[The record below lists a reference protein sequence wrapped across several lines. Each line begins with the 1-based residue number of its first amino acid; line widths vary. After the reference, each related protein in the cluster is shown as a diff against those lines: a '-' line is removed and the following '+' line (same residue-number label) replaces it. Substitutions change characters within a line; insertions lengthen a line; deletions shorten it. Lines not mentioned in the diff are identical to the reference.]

1 MKILLDTSVL
11 VAAMVE
17 AHPAHERALPWLQR
31 IKAGTDVGF
40 VAAHSIAELYSVL
53 SVLPVQP
60 RISPAIANKLIHQ
73 DVFDICEVV
82 TLSDQDYKSV
92 IKHLSESNI
101 VGGVT
106 YDAVILYTAFK
117 VEIDRIVTL
126 NKKDFVRIYPGIAE
140 KIILP

>member
-31 IKAGTDVGF
+31 IKAGTDVGY
-40 VAAHSIAELYSVL
+40 VAAHSIAELYAVL

-60 RISPAIANKLIHQ
+60 RISPAIASKLIQQ
-73 DVFDICEVV
+73 DVFDICGIV
-82 TLSDQDYKSV
+82 TLSILDYNKV

-126 NKKDFVRIYPGIAE
+126 NKKDFVRIYPDIVD

>member
-1 MKILLDTSVL
+1 MNILLDTSVL
-11 VAAMVE
+11 VAALVE
-17 AHPAHERALPWLQR
+17 AHPAHESALPWLQR

-40 VAAHSIAELYSVL
+40 VSAHSIAELYAVL

-60 RISPAIANKLIHQ
+60 QISPAIANKLIQQ
-73 DVFDICEVV
+73 DVLDICEIV
-82 TLSDQDYKSV
+82 TLSVQDYNRV

-106 YDAVILYTAFK
+106 YDAVIMYTAFK

-126 NKKDFVRIYPGIAE
+126 NKKDFVRIYPDLAD
-140 KIILP
+140 KIISP

>member
-17 AHPAHERALPWLQR
+17 AHPAHERALPWMQK

-40 VAAHSIAELYSVL
+40 VAAHSIAELYAVL

-60 RISPAIANKLIHQ
+60 RISPAIANKLIQQ
-73 DVFDICEVV
+73 DVFEICEIV
-82 TLSDQDYKSV
+82 TLTNQDYNKI
-92 IKHLSESNI
+92 IKHLSESNL

-106 YDAVILYTAFK
+106 YDAVILYTALK
-117 VEIDRIVTL
+117 VKIDRIITL
-126 NKKDFVRIYPGIAE
+126 NKKDFVRIYPGIAD

>member
-17 AHPAHERALPWLQR
+17 AHPAHELALPWLQR

-40 VAAHSIAELYSVL
+40 VAAHSIVELYAVL

-73 DVFDICEVV
+73 DVLDICEIV
-82 TLSDQDYKSV
+82 TLSVQDYNRV

>member
-40 VAAHSIAELYSVL
+40 VAAHSIAELYAIL
-53 SVLPVQP
+53 SILPVQP
-60 RISPAIANKLIHQ
+60 RISSVTANQLIQ
-73 DVFDICEVV
+73 QNVLDICKIVS
-82 TLSDQDYKSV
+82 LSVQDYTRI

-106 YDAVILYTAFK
+106 YDAIILYTAFK
-117 VEIDRIVTL
+117 TEIDRIVTL
-126 NKKDFVRIYPGIAE
+126 NKNDFFRIYPDIAD
-140 KIILP
+140 KIVLP

>member
-1 MKILLDTSVL
+1 MKILFDTSVL

-31 IKAGTDVGF
+31 IKAGTDVGV
-40 VAAHSIAELYSVL
+40 VAAHTIAELYAVL

-60 RISPAIANKLIHQ
+60 RISPAIANKLIQQ
-73 DVFDICEVV
+73 DVFDICEIV
-82 TLSDQDYKSV
+82 TLSEQDYNSV
-92 IKHLSESNI
+92 LKHLSESNI
-101 VGGVT
+101 VGGAT
-106 YDAVILYTAFK
+106 YDAVILHTAFK

-126 NKKDFVRIYPGIAE
+126 NKKDFVRIYPGIAD

>member
-17 AHPAHERALPWLQR
+17 AHPAHERALRWLQR
-31 IKAGTDVGF
+31 IKAGTDVGV
-40 VAAHSIAELYSVL
+40 VAAHTIAELYAVL

-60 RISPAIANKLIHQ
+60 RISPAIANKLIQQ
-73 DVFDICEVV
+73 DVFDICEIV
-82 TLSDQDYKSV
+82 TLSDQDYNSV

-106 YDAVILYTAFK
+106 YDAVILYTTFK
-117 VEIDRIVTL
+117 VEIDHIVTL
-126 NKKDFVRIYPGIAE
+126 NKRDFVRIYPGIAD

>member
-17 AHPAHERALPWLQR
+17 AHPAHERALPWMQK

-40 VAAHSIAELYSVL
+40 VAAHSIAELYAVL

-60 RISPAIANKLIHQ
+60 RISPAIANKLIQQ
-73 DVFDICEVV
+73 DVFEICEIV
-82 TLSDQDYKSV
+82 TLTIQDYNKI
-92 IKHLSESNI
+92 IKHLSESNL

-106 YDAVILYTAFK
+106 YDAVILYTALK
-117 VEIDRIVTL
+117 VKIDRIITL
-126 NKKDFVRIYPGIAE
+126 NKKDFVRIYPDIAD

>member
-1 MKILLDTSVL
+1 MKILLDTSIL
-11 VAAMVE
+11 VAAIVE

-31 IKAGTDVGF
+31 IKAGSDEGF
-40 VAAHSIAELYSVL
+40 VAAHSIAELYAVL
-53 SVLPVQP
+53 SVLPLQP
-60 RISPAIANKLIHQ
+60 RISPAIVNKLIQQ
-73 DVFDICEVV
+73 DVFDICEIV
-82 TLSDQDYKSV
+82 TLSDQDYKRV

-126 NKKDFVRIYPGIAE
+126 NKRDFVRIYPDIAD

>member
-11 VAAMVE
+11 VAALVE

-31 IKAGTDVGF
+31 IKAGTDIGF
-40 VAAHSIAELYSVL
+40 VAAHSIAELYAVL

-60 RISPAIANKLIHQ
+60 RISPAIANKLIQQ
-73 DVFDICEVV
+73 DVLDICEIV
-82 TLSDQDYKSV
+82 TLSAQDYNRV

-106 YDAVILYTAFK
+106 YDAVILSTAFK

-126 NKKDFVRIYPGIAE
+126 NKKDFVRIYPDLVD